1 MDIQSEKLQL
11 IHRIIQTSDE
21 QLLRKID
28 VLLSKSGK
36 KKNVSMSLEAFFE
49 KIDAS
54 EKAFEENKT
63 ISHSELKDEIKKW

>member
-1 MDIQSEKLQL
+1 QL

-28 VLLSKSGK
+28 ALLSKSGK
-36 KKNVSMSLEAFFE
+36 KKNVSMSLEAFFK

-54 EKAFEENKT
+54 EKAFDENKT
-63 ISHSELKDEIKKW
+63 ISHSELIDEIKKW